1 MSGSFVFLCQVL
13 TLERPQTE
21 FGMHGARRLALALLL
36 VVVSGCDRTPTDP
49 TLQRSNRALL
59 DPAVRASVYA
69 PSSTALPELFRK
81 ATTKVLLDHGPDAQ
95 RRLLR
100 NWRLLNE
107 QAEAALKGG
116 DRHLAADG
124 IAAVRSEEIRTVLRV
139 LGADVAGRT
148 VRMVG
153 ATLDDT
159 RQRLNGADAKG
170 KPTTRARVQVTH
182 IDALLIQAEQA
193 LSAGNAELALDLATK
208 ASDDLDTIIHFLIS
222 LDRVAGVETMF
233 TDVVASITRERGGSA
248 ARALTAKLE
257 QFNAETNNALQRG
270 NRDRTRQFLELA
282 RREQIRIVLEAHG
295 PSVVTRL
302 MQQVDAA
309 AAAARDRL
317 AERSEPMTTDRVGR
331 MLGQATDL
339 NRRARRAADRGDF
352 GEALDLASHAAGLVN
367 AAQHLLPRQ

>member
-1 MSGSFVFLCQVL
+1 
-13 TLERPQTE
+13 
-21 FGMHGARRLALALLL
+21 MHGARRLALALLL
-36 VVVSGCDRTPTDP
+36 VVASACDRTPTDP
-49 TLQRSNRALL
+49 PLQRSNSLL
-59 DPAVRASVYA
+59 DPVVRASVYA

-81 ATTKVLLDHGPDAQ
+81 ATTKVLIDRGREAQ

-100 NWRLLNE
+100 NWRSLND
-107 QAEAALKGG
+107 QAEAALRSG

-139 LGADVAGRT
+139 LGSDVAQRT
-148 VRMVG
+148 VRTVG

-159 RQRLNGADAKG
+159 RRRLNAADAKG

-182 IDALLIQAEQA
+182 VDALLIQAGQA
-193 LSAGNAELALDLATK
+193 LNAGNTELALDLATK
-208 ASDDLDTIIHFLIS
+208 ASDDLDTVIHFLIS

-233 TDVVASITRERGGSA
+233 TDVVSTITRERGGSA
-248 ARALTAKLE
+248 ARALTAQLE
-257 QFNAETNNALQRG
+257 QFNVETNNALQRG
-270 NRDRTRQFLELA
+270 NRDRTRQYLELA
-282 RREQIRIVLEAHG
+282 RREQIRIVLDAQG

-317 AERSEPMTTDRVGR
+317 AERSEPLTTERVGR
-331 MLGQATDL
+331 MLSQAADL
-339 NRRARRAADRGDF
+339 NRRAGRAADGGDF
-352 GEALDLASHAAGLVN
+352 AQALDLASHAAGLVN